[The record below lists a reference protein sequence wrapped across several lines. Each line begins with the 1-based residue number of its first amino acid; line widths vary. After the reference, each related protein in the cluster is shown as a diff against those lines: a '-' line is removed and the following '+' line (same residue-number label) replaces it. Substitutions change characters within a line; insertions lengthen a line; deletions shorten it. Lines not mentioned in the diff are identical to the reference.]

1 MFLKKKLVEA
11 PLAYWE
17 EKSYMMVI
25 PKIDDENLLKD
36 ALERLKDAHDFTI
49 GEIDYDVKGY
59 IKFSVLYE
67 NESYEVGIF
76 HGDIQ
81 VPEYYFYRNFLFT
94 KEEKEA
100 ILKANK
106 ALTFFMEF
114 KNNPKKSYH
123 LQLKLA
129 LALIPDCIGVLDE
142 SAERMLPV
150 RWVNLT
156 AKSKVLPSAK
166 DMFIVQAV
174 QGKNNEVWLHTHGL
188 NRCGLTELEILD
200 SNQEHYEQHYHLI
213 LTYAMYLIDKSEEFD
228 PRMSSA
234 YIGRLINGYPVV
246 VTCKSWTEG
255 VLEYKKLT
263 LGNIKDRENGHNGK
277 TSVIFLYQ
285 SEQAEE
291 NGVLSKVSIYD
302 DLWGDNPLFFFS
314 DEETNRMAQ
323 VARERFKYV
332 KENAQKEKNTVLIK
346 MGLEV
351 PNGGYEHIWF
361 ELLEM
366 KGDKFKA
373 KLTQEPYDIP
383 NIHTGDIAWYTINQV
398 TDWIIYTKEM
408 EITPNSA
415 YLLEK

>member
-1 MFLKKKLVEA
+1 M
-11 PLAYWE
+11 
-17 EKSYMMVI
+17 
-25 PKIDDENLLKD
+25 
-36 ALERLKDAHDFTI
+36 
-49 GEIDYDVKGY
+49 
-59 IKFSVLYE
+59 
-67 NESYEVGIF
+67 GI
-76 HGDIQ
+76 
-81 VPEYYFYRNFLFT
+81 
-94 KEEKEA
+94 
-100 ILKANK
+100 
-106 ALTFFMEF
+106 FMEF